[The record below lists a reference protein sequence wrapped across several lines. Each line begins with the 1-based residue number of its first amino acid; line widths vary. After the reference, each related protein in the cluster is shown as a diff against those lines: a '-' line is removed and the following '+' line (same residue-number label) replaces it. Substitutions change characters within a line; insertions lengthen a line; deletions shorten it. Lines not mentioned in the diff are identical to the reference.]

1 MVIYCFDRKRIFT
14 YHQLVN
20 NYGVY
25 LQQLRQTSTQYIIH
39 MLRQFGIQVLSMNY
53 ETFRKDTLE
62 NTKGGNQEWRIQR
75 YKPQNEDKKKII
87 NTTQK
92 TKLK

>member
-1 MVIYCFDRKRIFT
+1 
-14 YHQLVN
+14 
-20 NYGVY
+20 
-25 LQQLRQTSTQYIIH
+25 
-39 MLRQFGIQVLSMNY
+39 MNY